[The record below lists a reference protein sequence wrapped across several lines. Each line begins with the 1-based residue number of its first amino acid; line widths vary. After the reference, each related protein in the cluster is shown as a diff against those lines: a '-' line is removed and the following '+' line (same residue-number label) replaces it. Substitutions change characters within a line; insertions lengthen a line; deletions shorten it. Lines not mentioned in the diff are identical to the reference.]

1 MNCPSCGT
9 ENPDGSLFCKQC
21 GRRLSETVTCPVCG
35 ELSPADGNFCIRCG
49 ARLTPL
55 PATDETDDRL
65 QEART
70 AVLTAAPAAPEP
82 APAEPEETPSEAE
95 EAPAKEAE
103 PQGWRQI
110 LMTVGDSLAIFTAL
124 ASVIFLFCLGCDRY
138 GSPAMPSVNGTNIY
152 YYFGE
157 VYRTL
162 FDFPATETSA
172 YPVPVYYAQAVAGT
186 LISAGMVVCV
196 GVLFILTLV
205 RFLRSFTQ
213 KGKSVTAMA
222 ARTYFFYLAFA
233 LLFLALH
240 AVRARSLSSDGTLLY
255 RVSLNDVT
263 IAGLAVGAVGIAA
276 AAALN
281 AAARMKKPAAGRILQ
296 LSFSGV
302 CLLLVAAVFALLS
315 GAIVQITLSDGQDTY
330 TAWYG
335 FLGLYEAAAM
345 SGGTTYA
352 PAVSDAVYAVYH
364 ANQMTAAVCS
374 LLGFVFLIVLFLL
387 LAVLASSLVKSIAE
401 PAEKPKTLRY
411 MIPAILFTVGLT
423 ICSALAA
430 SALAALSV
438 GDGASGLT
446 ASTQFTPPIIAAVL
460 SALTLIL
467 LIVYGALS
475 GGKDE
480 NKE

>member
-49 ARLTPL
+49 ARLTPM
-55 PATDETDDRL
+55 PETDNTDGTL
-65 QEART
+65 QDARE
-70 AVLTAAPAAPEP
+70 AVLTAAPSETEP
-82 APAEPEETPSEAE
+82 APAGPEETPSEAE

-162 FDFPATETSA
+162 FDVLATETSA
-172 YPVPVYYAQAVAGT
+172 YPVPVFYAQAVAGT

-263 IAGLAVGAVGIAA
+263 IAGLAVGAVGVAA

-315 GAIVQITLSDGQDTY
+315 GTIVQITLSDGQDTY
-330 TAWYG
+330 TAQYG
-335 FLGLYEAAAM
+335 FLGLYAAAAM

-352 PAVSDAVYAVYH
+352 PAMSDAVYAVYH

-374 LLGFVFLIVLFLL
+374 LLGSVFLIVLFLL

-467 LIVYGALS
+467 LIVYGTLAGS
-475 GGKDE
+475 
-480 NKE
+480 KEERQ

>member
-49 ARLTPL
+49 ARLTPM
-55 PATDETDDRL
+55 PETDNTDDRL
-65 QEART
+65 QEARE
-70 AVLTAAPAAPEP
+70 AVLTAAPSETEP

-162 FDFPATETSA
+162 FDFLATETSA
-172 YPVPVYYAQAVAGT
+172 YPIPVYYAQAVAGT

-240 AVRARSLSSDGTLLY
+240 AVRARSLFSDGTLLY

-352 PAVSDAVYAVYH
+352 PAMSDAEYAVYE
-364 ANQMTAAVCS
+364 ANQTTVAACS
-374 LLGFVFLIVLFLL
+374 VLGFVFLVVLFLL
-387 LAVLASSLVKSIAE
+387 LAVLASSLVKNIAD
-401 PAEKPKTLRY
+401 PDEKPKTLRY

-430 SALAALSV
+430 NAFAALSV
-438 GDGASGLT
+438 WNGASGLT
-446 ASTQFTPPIIAAVL
+446 TSAQFTLPLVASVL
-460 SALTLIL
+460 SALVLIL
-467 LIVYGALS
+467 LIVYGALT